1 MARVTV
7 SDCLERI
14 SNRFILVMVAAKR
27 ARQLEMGAADPFVSW
42 ENDKPTVVAL
52 REIADGKIDTGIL
65 EDANSVLQ
73 VSVSAEL
80 IDHPVSG
87 ETGEAV

>member
-7 SDCLERI
+7 QDCLERI
-14 SNRFILVMVAAKR
+14 PNRFLLVMIASKR
-27 ARQLEMGAADPFVSW
+27 ARQLEMGGADPHVPW

-52 REIADGKIDTGIL
+52 REIADGKIDTDML
-65 EDANSVLQ
+65 EDAYATLEIPS
-73 VSVSAEL
+73 ERKTR
-80 IDHPVSG
+80 PVSG